1 MTKMGQKGLFTK
13 PSFLVIQNCLKGR
26 ILIPFQNIIKDLD
39 GEGVAIAGGICP
51 LSPIAIRL
59 GKEVMNY
66 SFQALLQAGLA
77 YELMA
82 ETLCFATEDPA
93 EGLQAFIEKRKP
105 EFKGG

>member
-1 MTKMGQKGLFTK
+1 
-13 PSFLVIQNCLKGR
+13 LVIQNCLKGR

-66 SFQALLQAGLA
+66 SFQAPLQAGLA

>member
-1 MTKMGQKGLFTK
+1 
-13 PSFLVIQNCLKGR
+13 
-26 ILIPFQNIIKDLD
+26 
-39 GEGVAIAGGICP
+39 
-51 LSPIAIRL
+51 
-59 GKEVMNY
+59 MNY
-66 SFQALLQAGLA
+66 SFQAPLQAGLA